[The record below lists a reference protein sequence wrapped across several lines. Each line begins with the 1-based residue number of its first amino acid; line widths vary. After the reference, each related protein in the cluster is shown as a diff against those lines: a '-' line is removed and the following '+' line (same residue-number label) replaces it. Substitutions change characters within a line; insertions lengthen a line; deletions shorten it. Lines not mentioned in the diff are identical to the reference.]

1 MSNEDT
7 LSACLDL
14 ARRLP
19 PHRIEHNLGLLCD
32 ILPEL
37 ADDVLSSVDQPL
49 KVFVDKESKKYLVCD
64 YNRDGESYRSPWTN
78 AYDPPLA
85 DGTMPSPKLR
95 KLEVVMN
102 DSFDVYRDL
111 YFEGGVSSV
120 YLWDVDGGFAG
131 VVLLQKSRWHSS
143 KSKVADLDRANLE
156 AFFALIRRSLAN
168 EMSDL
173 SSSTSSWDSVH
184 VFEASERGR
193 TAHYK
198 LTSTVMLYISRTAI
212 KLPKSKEVTLCG
224 SMTRQNELE
233 APLDAASNQLGSHV
247 VNLGRMIEDMEI
259 KMRNLLQEVYFS
271 KTKGV
276 VSSLRSTVG
285 YGEQHKRMALQG
297 ELAGLLRG
305 KNTVPS

>member
-32 ILPEL
+32 ILPDL
-37 ADDVLSSVDQPL
+37 ADDILSSVDQPL
-49 KVFVDKESKKYLVCD
+49 KVHVDKESKQYLVSYSHVTRWSD
-64 YNRDGESYRSPWTN
+64 RAADGSCPTCRRSPWTN

-85 DGTMPSPKLR
+85 DGTTPSPKLR
-95 KLEVVMN
+95 QLEITMN

-111 YFEGGVSSV
+111 YYEGGVSSV

-131 VVLLQKSRWHSS
+131 VVLLQKS
-143 KSKVADLDRANLE
+143 NG
-156 AFFALIRRSLAN
+156 
-168 EMSDL
+168 M
-173 SSSTSSWDSVH
+173 SSSSASASSWDSVH

-198 LTSTVMLYISRTAI
+198 LTSTVMLYISRTA
-212 KLPKSKEVTLCG
+212 KEAPEQSEFTLCG

-233 APLDAASNQLGSHV
+233 APLDPASNQLGSHI

-271 KTKGV
+271 STWEETKDI

-285 YGEQHKRMALQG
+285 YGEQNKRMALQG
-297 ELAGLLRG
+297 ELVGLLRG
-305 KNTVPS
+305 KNAAQAGSGLSV

>member
-32 ILPEL
+32 ILPDL
-37 ADDVLSSVDQPL
+37 ADDILSSVDQPL
-49 KVFVDKESKKYLVCD
+49 KVHVDKESKQYLVCD

-85 DGTMPSPKLR
+85 DGTTPSPKLR
-95 KLEVVMN
+95 QLEITMN

-111 YFEGGVSSV
+111 YYEGGVSSV

-131 VVLLQKSRWHSS
+131 VVLLQKS
-143 KSKVADLDRANLE
+143 NG
-156 AFFALIRRSLAN
+156 
-168 EMSDL
+168 M
-173 SSSTSSWDSVH
+173 SSSSASASSWDSVH

-198 LTSTVMLYISRTAI
+198 LTSTVMLYISRTA
-212 KLPKSKEVTLCG
+212 KEAPEQSEFTLCG

-233 APLDAASNQLGSHV
+233 APLDPASNQLGSHI

-271 KTKGV
+271 KTKDI

-285 YGEQHKRMALQG
+285 YGEQNKRMALQG
-297 ELAGLLRG
+297 ELVGLLRG
-305 KNTVPS
+305 KNAAQAGSGLSV

>member
-1 MSNEDT
+1 MSNTKDEDT

-32 ILPEL
+32 ILPDL
-37 ADDVLSSVDQPL
+37 ADDILSSVDQPL
-49 KVFVDKESKKYLVCD
+49 KVHVDRESKQYLVSHSQDTRLGRMPEVCD
-64 YNRDGESYRSPWTN
+64 YNRDGESSPWTN

-85 DGTMPSPKLR
+85 DGTTPSPKLR
-95 KLEVVMN
+95 QLEITMN

-111 YFEGGVSSV
+111 YYEGGVSSV

-131 VVLLQKSRWHSS
+131 VVLLQK
-143 KSKVADLDRANLE
+143 L
-156 AFFALIRRSLAN
+156 
-168 EMSDL
+168 
-173 SSSTSSWDSVH
+173 H

-198 LTSTVMLYISRTAI
+198 LTSTVMLYISRTAREA
-212 KLPKSKEVTLCG
+212 PEQSEFTLCG

-233 APLDAASNQLGSHV
+233 APLDPASNQLGSHI
-247 VNLGRMIEDMEI
+247 VNLGRLIEDMEI

-271 KTKGV
+271 STWEETKDI

-285 YGEQHKRMALQG
+285 YGEQNKRLALQG
-297 ELAGLLRG
+297 ELVGLLRG
-305 KNTVPS
+305 KNAAQAGSGLSV